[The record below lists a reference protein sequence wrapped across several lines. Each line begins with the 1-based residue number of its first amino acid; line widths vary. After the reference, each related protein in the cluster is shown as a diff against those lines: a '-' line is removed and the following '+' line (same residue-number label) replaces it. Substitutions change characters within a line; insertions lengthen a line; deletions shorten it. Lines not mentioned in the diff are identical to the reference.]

1 MTSSLQGLRVV
12 VTRPAPKADR
22 LLSLLRSKG
31 ARPIHFP
38 TIEITDPES
47 WAEVDAA
54 IGRLGEG
61 AYDWVVFTSANA
73 VEKFT
78 SRMSSPADFD
88 GAKVGSVGA
97 VTAEVLNGL
106 GVHVDVVPDEF
117 TGDAMSK
124 AIGAG
129 TGRVL
134 IPRVQN
140 APRSTVEALR
150 GGGWTVDDVVAYRN
164 VRPEGVR
171 LEDDFDVVT
180 FASGSAARNFA
191 AMTDVVTSGSESGES
206 KVVACIGAQ
215 TARAAR
221 EAGMKV
227 DVVAREHTDEG
238 LVAALEGHLANG

>member
-1 MTSSLQGLRVV
+1 MTSPLQDLRVV

-22 LLSLLRSKG
+22 LMGLLRSEG

-47 WAEVDAA
+47 WADVDAA

-61 AYDWVVFTSANA
+61 AYEWVVFTSVNA

-78 SRMSSPADFD
+78 SRMSSPPDFD
-88 GAKVGSVGA
+88 GAKVASVGP
-97 VTAEVLNGL
+97 VTAETLKGL
-106 GVHVDVVPDEF
+106 GVRVDVVPEEF
-117 TGDAMSK
+117 TGDAMSE

-129 TGRVL
+129 TGRML
-134 IPRVQN
+134 LPRVHN
-140 APRSTVEALR
+140 APRATAEALR
-150 GGGWTVDDVVAYRN
+150 DAGWSVYDVVAYRN
-164 VRPEGVR
+164 VRPERVE

-191 AMTDVVTSGSESGES
+191 AMTDVTSGLEPGGS
-206 KVVACIGAQ
+206 KIVACIGPQ
-215 TARAAR
+215 TAQAAR

-227 DVVAREHTDEG
+227 DVVAPEHTDEG
-238 LVAALEGHLANG
+238 LVVALKSHLAK